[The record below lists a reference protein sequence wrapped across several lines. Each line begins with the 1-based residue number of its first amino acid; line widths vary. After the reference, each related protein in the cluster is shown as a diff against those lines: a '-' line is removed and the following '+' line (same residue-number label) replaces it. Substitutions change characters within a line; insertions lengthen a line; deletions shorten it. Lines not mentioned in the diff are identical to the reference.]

1 MNIFFKMLFGNFVL
15 NKGPQDLPASRV
27 LMKLSLLVYLV
38 TGLPGL
44 LMSVDFGQA
53 VLAQSLDVIVL
64 LIFTYLCLQVLVKLE
79 RFTQT
84 IIALAS
90 VGAVF
95 QLIVLPI
102 LFEFKGVEEA
112 SQVMLGMSLLLLAL
126 VSWNLTVIAHIF
138 RESFS
143 VRLPAAIALTI
154 CYMFIT
160 LSARKF
166 FFPGLA

>member
-1 MNIFFKMLFGNFVL
+1 MNMFFKMLFGNFVL

-27 LMKLSLLVYLV
+27 LMKLSLLVYLLS
-38 TGLPGL
+38 GLPGL
-44 LMSVDFGQA
+44 LVSVDFVQA
-53 VLAQSLDVIVL
+53 VLAQALDVVVL
-64 LIFTYLCLQVLVKLE
+64 LLFTYLCLQVFVKPE
-79 RFTQT
+79 RYTQT

-90 VGAVF
+90 VGAIF

-102 LFEFKGVEEA
+102 LFEFKEVEEA
-112 SQVMLGMSLLLLAL
+112 SQAMLGMSLLLLAL

-143 VRLPAAIALTI
+143 VRLPAAIVLTI
-154 CYMFIT
+154 SYMFIT

-166 FFPGLA
+166 FFPELA

>member
-1 MNIFFKMLFGNFVL
+1 MNTFFKMLFGNLVL
-15 NKGPQDLPASRV
+15 NKGPQDLPASRI
-27 LMKLSLLVYLV
+27 LMKLSLLVYFV
-38 TGLPGL
+38 SGLPSL
-44 LMSVDFGQA
+44 LVNVEFEQA
-53 VLAQSLDVIVL
+53 VLAQSLDVVVL
-64 LIFTYLCLQVLVKLE
+64 LLFTYLCLQAFAKLE
-79 RFTQT
+79 RYIQT
-84 IIALAS
+84 IVALAS
-90 VGAVF
+90 VGVVF

-102 LFEFKGVEEA
+102 LFEFREVEEA
-112 SQVMLGMSLLLLAL
+112 SQAMLGMSILLLAL

-166 FFPGLA
+166 FFPGLV